1 MDRDEELPPL
11 HPMMVR
17 DEKLVREEAAELN
30 RRRPLTEAE
39 EIRFQSLIDWLEYRI
54 RHDGAMGL
62 DTNWEY
68 FESAIPTT

>member
-1 MDRDEELPPL
+1 MDRDEELPPV

-39 EIRFQSLIDWLEYRI
+39 EIRFQSLIDWLEYCI
-54 RHDGAMGL
+54 RYDGAMGL

-68 FESAIPTT
+68 FE